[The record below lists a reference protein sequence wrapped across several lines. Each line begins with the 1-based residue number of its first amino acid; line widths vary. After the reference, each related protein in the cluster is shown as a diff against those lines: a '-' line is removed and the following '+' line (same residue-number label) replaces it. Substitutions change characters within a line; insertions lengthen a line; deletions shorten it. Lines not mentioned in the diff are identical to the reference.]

1 MDESEPA
8 CPGCRARDVIIRR
21 LEERVSSL
29 EKRLEDLERRSHR
42 QAAPFSRGAPKPD
55 PKVPGRKPGHQGEHR
70 ATPERVDR
78 FLDAPLPPSCPGC
91 GGAIVEDGV
100 QPQYQTDIPP
110 VTPVTTK
117 FDVHIGHCCGC
128 GKRVQGRHPFQT
140 SQALGAAAVQF
151 GPRVVAMGLE
161 LHVRLGLSFRKL
173 ADFLVR
179 YLGLKAAPAT
189 FARAM
194 RRMAKKMR
202 GTVDEILVA
211 LRASTACHGDG
222 TGWRVGGEA
231 ACLHTVCTRT
241 EALYLVDNR
250 WGAEPTIEVLGEDY
264 AGVFGSDGL
273 PAFESLTWLR
283 QRCLAHLL
291 RFARE
296 IEAEKTGGAVRY
308 PREVMALLKAAIA
321 LGKRRDDIAEA
332 TFLRGFRALESRLE
346 KLLFA
351 NLTDLDNAKLRGR
364 LWRAAPH
371 LFTFLT
377 VPGVDPTN
385 NEAERTLRPAVIAR
399 KLSAG
404 NRTWAGAEAW
414 AALASVIE
422 TSRRRAQD
430 FTQLVDRTMREPGP
444 QFEPAFA
451 VMTR

>member
-1 MDESEPA
+1 VAESEPT
-8 CPGCRARDVIIRR
+8 CPGCRERDRIIRSH
-21 LEERVSSL
+21 EERIAA
-29 EKRLEDLERRSHR
+29 LERTVEELKRIAHR
-42 QAAPFSRGAPKPD
+42 PAAPFSRGFLKPEPKR
-55 PKVPGRKPGHQGEHR
+55 PGRKPGHEGEHR
-70 ATPERVDR
+70 ATPTRVDR
-78 FLDAPLPPSCPGC
+78 VFDAPLPPSCPC
-91 GGAIVEDGV
+91 GGPIVDDGV
-100 QPQYQTDIPP
+100 RAQYQTDIPP

-117 FDVHIGHCCGC
+117 FDVHVGHCRGC
-128 GKRVQGRHPFQT
+128 GKRFHGRHPFQT

-179 YLGLKAAPAT
+179 FLGLKAAPAT

-194 RRMAKKMR
+194 RRLAKRMR
-202 GTVDEILVA
+202 GTRDEILAA

-222 TGWRVGGEA
+222 TGWRVGGKP
-231 ACLHTVCTRT
+231 ACLHTVCTKT
-241 EALYLVDNR
+241 EALYLVRKD
-250 WGAEPTIEVLGEDY
+250 WGADPTIEVLGEDY
-264 AGVFGSDGL
+264 SGVFGSDGL
-273 PAFESLTWLR
+273 PSFERLTWLR

-296 IEAEKTGGAVRY
+296 IEAEKTRGAVRY
-308 PREVMALLKAAIA
+308 PRAVMALLKSAIA
-321 LGKRRDDIAEA
+321 LGKRREDVAES
-332 TFLRGFRALESRLE
+332 TFLRGFRALEARLE
-346 KLLFA
+346 KLLLA
-351 NLTDLDNAKLRGR
+351 NLSDLDNAKLRGR

-377 VPGVDPTN
+377 IPGVDPTN

-422 TSRRRAQD
+422 TSRRRGQD
-430 FTQLVDRTMREPGP
+430 FMQLVLRTLRSSAPLP
-444 QFEPAFA
+444 QPAFA